1 MSVFVYGINFKTAP
15 VEIREKTVLSGDK
28 LQSSLIE
35 ISKKLPIINELFIVS
50 TCNRTEFYYS
60 TSDDSLTAL
69 ETWLS
74 ETSGLSR
81 SILSD
86 ISYQHSEEEVIKH
99 LIRVAAGL
107 DSQVLG
113 EPQIL
118 GQVKES
124 FEQAQ
129 KAGSVG
135 KELTSLF
142 QVGLRYAKKIRSETK
157 IGENPVSIAYAAV
170 FLASKIFED
179 LSSKKALLI
188 GAGET
193 ISLVTQH
200 LKQAGI
206 KDLTIANRTLQNA
219 QELASHH
226 DADAILLQ
234 TIEEK
239 LPYIDIIVS
248 STGSED
254 AILKKRDLEGIM
266 RSRKRNPI
274 FIVDIAV
281 PRDIESSVQEI
292 PNVYLYTIDHL
303 TEVINLNL
311 GKRQQAAEAADEYV
325 SLGSKIYLQEKRIS
339 SGSALLK
346 QYRNQVESIRVGEL
360 EKIKSILGFKS
371 SELEVLENF
380 SQSLTNKLTH
390 EITTLIR
397 SAIAENKLDLLAELK
412 HLYKLE
418 SKTPESLK
426 KYTENN
432 DESV

>member
-15 VEIREKTVLSGDK
+15 VEIREKTVLSSDK
-28 LQSSLIE
+28 LESSLIE
-35 ISKKLPIINELFIVS
+35 IRQKLVTIKELFIIS

-86 ISYQHSEEEVIKH
+86 ISYQYSEDKVIKH
-99 LIRVAAGL
+99 FIRVAAGL

-129 KAGSVG
+129 KTGSVG

-142 QVGLRYAKKIRSETK
+142 QVGLRYAKKIRSETP
-157 IGENPVSIAYAAV
+157 IGKNPVSVAYAAV

-179 LSSKKALLI
+179 LSSKRALLV

-226 DADAILLQ
+226 GADAIHLQ
-234 TIEEK
+234 AMEEI
-239 LPYIDIIVS
+239 LPSIDIIVS

-254 AILKKRDLEGIM
+254 TILHKRDLEGIM
-266 RSRKRNPI
+266 KSRKRNPI

-281 PRDIESSVQEI
+281 PRDIETSVQEI

-303 TEVINLNL
+303 TEVINLNM
-311 GKRQQAAEAADEYV
+311 GKRQRAAETAEEYV
-325 SLGSKIYLQEKRIS
+325 LLGSNIYLQEKRIS
-339 SGSALLK
+339 SGNILIK
-346 QYRNQVESIRVGEL
+346 QYRSQVESIRVGEL
-360 EKIKSILGFKS
+360 DKIKSVLDFKS
-371 SELEVLENF
+371 SDLKVLNNF
-380 SQSLTNKLTH
+380 SQSLSNKLTH
-390 EITTLIR
+390 EITNLIR
-397 SAIAENKLDLLAELK
+397 SAIAENKLDLLSELK
-412 HLYKLE
+412 HIYKLD
-418 SKTPESLK
+418 SKTAESPK
-426 KYTENN
+426 KNTEKKR
-432 DESV
+432 

>member
-15 VEIREKTVLSGDK
+15 VEIREKTVLSGEK
-28 LQSSLIE
+28 LESSLIE
-35 ISKKLPIINELFIVS
+35 IRKKLANINEIFIVS

-60 TSDDSLTAL
+60 TSSEASSNL

-74 ETSGLSR
+74 ETSGLSQ
-81 SILSD
+81 STLKD
-86 ISYQHSEEEVIKH
+86 ISYQHSADKVIKH
-99 LIRVAAGL
+99 FIRVASGL

-124 FEQAQ
+124 FD
-129 KAGSVG
+129 KAEGTGCVG

-142 QVGLRYAKKIRSETK
+142 QVGIRYAKKIRSETK
-157 IGENPVSIAYAAV
+157 IGENPVSVAYAAV

-193 ISLVTQH
+193 ISLVTEH
-200 LKQAGI
+200 LKKAGI
-206 KDLTIANRTLQNA
+206 KDLTIANRTLEHA
-219 QELASHH
+219 QELAFQQGT
-226 DADAILLQ
+226 DAIHLQ
-234 TIEEK
+234 DIEKK
-239 LPYIDIIVS
+239 LSSIDIIVS

-254 AILKKRDLEGIM
+254 TILKKRDFEEIM
-266 RSRKRNPI
+266 KLRKRNPI

-281 PRDIESSVQEI
+281 PRDIEASAQEV

-303 TEVINLNL
+303 TEVINLNI
-311 GKRQQAAEAADEYV
+311 GKRQQAAEAAEEYV
-325 SLGSKIYLQEKRIS
+325 SLGSKTYLQEKRVR
-339 SGSALLK
+339 SGNVLIK
-346 QYRNQVESIRVGEL
+346 QYRNQVESIRQSEL
-360 EKIKSILGFKS
+360 SKIKSLLSFKNNDI
-371 SELEVLENF
+371 ETIENF
-380 SQSLTNKLTH
+380 SQSLVNKLTH

-397 SAIAENKLDLLAELK
+397 SAIAENNLDLLAELK

-418 SKTPESLK
+418 SKSTESPK
-426 KYTENN
+426 HKEKN
-432 DESV
+432 DEPL